1 MIRGIDISKKFGSKV
16 ILKQVNLSVP
26 PGQFVVLLGPNGA
39 GKSTLLKV
47 LSLLDKPTEGQ
58 IIIDGVSGGI
68 NNPALRKKI
77 GILSHRSFLYDR
89 LSARENLK
97 FYGHLYEVSGLDE
110 RIKVLAGQVGLQY
123 FLDDPVYTFSRGMV
137 QKLAVIRAMIHDPEI
152 LFLDEPY
159 TGLDQHAEAIFTRLL
174 HEWHNKRRTV
184 FMITHTFEQGLDLA
198 ERVVILVR
206 GRIIYDAPFCGESHE
221 LRDLYLNQVGR
232 GQ

>member
-1 MIRGIDISKKFGSKV
+1 MIRGIEISKKIGSKV

-47 LSLLDKPTEGQ
+47 LSLLDKPSEGR
-58 IIIDGVSGGI
+58 ILIGGSSGER
-68 NNPALRKKI
+68 NNLALRKKI
-77 GILSHRSFLYDR
+77 GFLSHRSLLYDR

-97 FYGHLYEVSGLDE
+97 FYGHLYDVPRLDE
-110 RIKVLAGQVGLQY
+110 RIKVLAEQVGLQY
-123 FLDDPVYTFSRGMV
+123 FLDEPVYTFSRGMV

-159 TGLDQHAEAIFTRLL
+159 TGLDQQAGAIFTGLL
-174 HEWHNKRRTV
+174 YEWHKQGRTV
-184 FMITHTFEQGLDLA
+184 FMVTHAFGQGLDLA

-206 GRIIYDAPFCGESHE
+206 GRIIYDAPFCGESHN